1 MNPGDRPNPDPRA
14 SKAKGASKSGGNGS
28 SDAHPDIRS
37 QAPGRIPESLIDAA
51 IDGEVNEDIQRE
63 IAHALRYDPVRKQEL
78 LDTTDAINALQ
89 MPISTPDFTD
99 AVLAR
104 ADRNRRFIP
113 ATWRK
118 HVRAGR
124 LGIAAALLMT
134 LMSVAGLQRMYPR
147 FTTLA
152 SHPTPVQ
159 DIELAVECDTECLT
173 ETVQEEAR
181 NLRASLIPLNK
192 ISAPGRNNHRLD
204 IAISNRSFPSASG
217 TQTSVQMQ
225 AVGYTQSTNR
235 VYFVS
240 NAQSTVMP
248 TYRPLRLIG
257 SDEMRNWVYNTRS
270 FRFPANQRSATRIE
284 VGSELIEI
292 DVPALP

>member
-1 MNPGDRPNPDPRA
+1 MNPGDSANSDPRA
-14 SKAKGASKSGGNGS
+14 PKAKGASKSGGNGS

-37 QAPGRIPESLIDAA
+37 HAPGRIPESLIDAA

-113 ATWRK
+113 ASWRK

-181 NLRASLIPLNK
+181 TLRASLIPLNK
-192 ISAPGRNNHRLD
+192 MTAPGRNDHRLD

-217 TQTSVQMQ
+217 TQTSVQLQ
-225 AVGYTQSTNR
+225 RVGYTQSTNTM
-235 VYFVS
+235 YFVS
-240 NAQSTVMP
+240 DRQQSIMP

-257 SDEMRNWVYNTRS
+257 SDEMRTWIYGTNS
-270 FRFPANQRSATRIE
+270 ERFPSSRNSATRIE
-284 VGSELIEI
+284 VGSQLIEI